1 MSPFL
6 PEIPIVVD
14 PVGQIVSA
22 KTTDNG
28 VYGFIVAV
36 ADERRVF
43 WHSDDCQKEPPEV
56 GDLVSFRLAP
66 PRKPKEAGRAKDIRI
81 VAKAEKEA

>member
-1 MSPFL
+1 MTFL
-6 PEIPIVVD
+6 PPEIPLG

-22 KTTDNG
+22 KKTGNG
-28 VYGFIVAV
+28 LYGFIVADG
-36 ADERRVF
+36 DERRVF
-43 WHSDDCQKEPPEV
+43 WHSDDCLKETPEI
-56 GDLVSFRLAP
+56 GDLVRFRLAP